1 MITDV
6 AFITVN
12 YNTRALLE
20 DLVLFFR
27 SADLPFTYTFT
38 VVDNAS
44 NDDSL
49 LFLKSC
55 PEVITILNGTNL
67 GYGKAMNQGIVATSS
82 RYLCLLNT
90 DIILNN
96 EALTALVKHCDTH
109 PSVKVC
115 SPLIR
120 HLNGRI
126 QGGYYRF
133 SLFYAYL
140 DIYKKIFIKMLKTRL
155 ASTNKIVPVDGIAGA
170 FIFCN
175 RDIVSNEKLFD
186 EDFFFYYEDTELAH
200 RLFKQG
206 VKCNVLSGQSIIHLG
221 AQSSSN
227 RHVQQLY
234 VSKYLYLKKQY
245 GDVHAKI
252 LLMQDIIRVHGKRFF
267 YDIASRLTKSKNIR
281 NKLEQYVLVTQS
293 LNDLYSK
300 LHNKDSRKN

>member
-27 SADLPFTYTFT
+27 SVDLPFTYTFT

-44 NDDSL
+44 SDESL

-55 PEVITILNGTNL
+55 PEVTTILNGTNL

-90 DIILNN
+90 DIILNS
-96 EALTALVKHCDTH
+96 EALTALVEHCDTH

-140 DIYKKIFIKMLKTRL
+140 DIYKKIYIKMLKTRL

-170 FIFCN
+170 FIFCS
-175 RDIVSNEKLFD
+175 RDIVCNEKLFD

-221 AQSSSN
+221 GQSSSN

-234 VSKYLYLKKQY
+234 ISKYLYLKKQY
-245 GDVHAKI
+245 GDVHAKM

-267 YDIASRLTKSKNIR
+267 YGIVSRLTKSKNIR
-281 NKLEQYVLVTQS
+281 SKLEKYVLVTQS